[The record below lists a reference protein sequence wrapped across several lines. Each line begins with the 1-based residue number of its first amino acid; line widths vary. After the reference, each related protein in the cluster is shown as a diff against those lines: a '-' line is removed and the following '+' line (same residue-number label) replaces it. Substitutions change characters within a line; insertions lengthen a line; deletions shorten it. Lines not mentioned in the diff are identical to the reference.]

1 MTETVMEK
9 LTDTLCLRC
18 GMCCNGVL
26 FADVRRERDDPSPLF
41 EQYGPR
47 VAQPCPAFNSTDCKC
62 ALYSVRPAR
71 CRKFEC
77 RQLLGVRAGT
87 NSIPQALRQIH
98 NARKL
103 VVKVEKSLGQLGFN
117 DVKLPLKRRFQK
129 CQHAASL
136 GKISTADFGLLADL
150 QLAFHQ
156 LNLLLTEKF
165 L

>member
-1 MTETVMEK
+1 MTETLMEK

-18 GMCCNGVL
+18 GMCCSGVL

-41 EQYGPR
+41 ERYGPR
-47 VAQPCPAFNSTDCKC
+47 VAQPCPAFNFETC
-62 ALYSVRPAR
+62 ACAIYAGRPAR

-87 NSIPQALRQIH
+87 NPIPKALRQIQA
-98 NARKL
+98 ARKL
-103 VVKVEKSLGQLGFN
+103 VGKIEKLLGQLGFN
-117 DVKLPLKRRFQK
+117 DVRLPLKRRFQK
-129 CQHAASL
+129 CHRAAGL
-136 GKISTADFGLLADL
+136 GKIPAIDPGLLADL

-156 LNLLLTEKF
+156 LNLLLAEKF

>member
-1 MTETVMEK
+1 MTDAVMEK
-9 LTDTLCLRC
+9 LTNALCLQC

-47 VAQPCPAFNSTDCKC
+47 VAQPCPAFNFQTC
-62 ALYSVRPAR
+62 ACAIYAGRPAR

-77 RQLLGVRAGT
+77 RQLLGVRDGT
-87 NSIPQALRQIH
+87 TTTPKALRQIRT
-98 NARKL
+98 ARRL
-103 VVKVEKSLGQLGFN
+103 VVKVEKLLGQLGFN
-117 DVKLPLKRRFQK
+117 DVRLPLKSRFQK
-129 CQHAASL
+129 CQRAAGL
-136 GKISTADFGLLADL
+136 GKISAFDLGLLAKV

-156 LNLLLTEKF
+156 LNLLLAKEF